1 MSKWDLKNLL
11 FMQLSVQLD
20 RGVTSVQKSPYSLVT
35 SRVVLFLFL
44 LFICGFP
51 TFFPATY

>member
-35 SRVVLFLFL
+35 SRVFLFLFL